1 MFRST
6 FFHLFPRFR
15 RPTGG
20 KGPRASLRLEGLETR
35 ANPVSA
41 TLDAAGTLF
50 VDGSGSVGSPINDRI
65 LLRQSNGFILVFD
78 ARTGVALTVPI
89 QVAGTFVPRV
99 PVTAVTGIDVA
110 GLDGND
116 FIDLNSSAAGF
127 APITINATIRGG
139 SGVDSIAGGA
149 GNDVIFGGDNND
161 LIFGN
166 EGDDSIMGGTGND
179 LIFGGAGDDTISG
192 GADNDRLFGNDGSD

>member
-1 MFRST
+1 MDTMFRST
-6 FFHLFPRFR
+6 FFHLLHRFR
-15 RPTGG
+15 PATGG
-20 KGPRASLRLEGLETR
+20 RRRPPGLRVEGLETR

-41 TLDAAGTLF
+41 TLSAAGTLF

-65 LLRQSNGFILVFD
+65 LVRQSNGFIMVFD
-78 ARTGVALTVPI
+78 ARSGVALPVPI
-89 QVAGTFVPRV
+89 QTTVGTVARV
-99 PVTAVTGIDVA
+99 PVTAVSGIDVA

-149 GNDVIFGGDNND
+149 GNDVIIGGDNND

-166 EGDDSIMGGTGND
+166 EGDD
-179 LIFGGAGDDTISG
+179 
-192 GADNDRLFGNDGSD
+192 